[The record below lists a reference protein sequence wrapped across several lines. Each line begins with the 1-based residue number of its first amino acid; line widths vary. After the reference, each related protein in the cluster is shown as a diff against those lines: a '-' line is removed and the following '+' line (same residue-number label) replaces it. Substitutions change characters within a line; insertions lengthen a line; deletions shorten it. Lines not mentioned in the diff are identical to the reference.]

1 MLCFYPILYE
11 AISIPVSGYSLFGGG
26 LEKTEKMSGAL
37 GVGDYPRE
45 PLCVQGRLSGVSYPM
60 PSPQDYD
67 ALQKKEASLWGRG
80 FFVVGK

>member
-11 AISIPVSGYSLFGGG
+11 AISIPVSGYSLFWG
-26 LEKTEKMSGAL
+26 EGAHV
-37 GVGDYPRE
+37 VGDYPRE
-45 PLCVQGRLSGVSYPM
+45 PLCVQGRLSGVSCPM
-60 PSPQDYD
+60 LSPQDYD